1 MNPNIAKKL
10 TRKAAIVGGKTLLA
24 YFDRHKYNG
33 QYNSEL
39 SNKMVTNTELKMVE
53 VFQDGLSSVFYED
66 GSGELVFGKN
76 KIFCYSCDSPYHHW
90 HGIRRFAVGVAW
102 KQNQEVVRGG
112 IFLPV
117 DNELYYFEREKTS
130 KRNNTRIEMAQP
142 SELKDAYMSVI
153 SPSGIPN
160 EQELALGLN
169 LSKAD
174 IRWDFSDGVL
184 YSAALLLNNNLSGI
198 ILTDLTSKY
207 LPLLRLMMACN
218 GGVVEKVKTSG
229 QFGREVFVLCHRVF
243 ARAIVERL
251 SGSLVVN
258 D

>member
-1 MNPNIAKKL
+1 LNPNTAKKL
-10 TRKAAIVGGKTLLA
+10 TRKAVIIGGKTLLA
-24 YFDRHKYNG
+24 YFDRHKYSG
-33 QYNSEL
+33 QYNPEL
-39 SNKMVTNTELKMVE
+39 SNKMVSNTELKMVE
-53 VFQDGLSSVFYED
+53 VFKDGLSSVLHEE

-102 KQNQEVVRGG
+102 KQNQGLVRGG

-117 DNELYYFEREKTS
+117 DNELYYFEHDKSS
-130 KRNNTRIEMAQP
+130 KRNNTKIEMAQP
-142 SELKDAYMSVI
+142 VELKDSFMSVI
-153 SPSGIPN
+153 NESGIPN
-160 EQELALGLN
+160 EHEVELGLN
-169 LSKAD
+169 LSKAH
-174 IRWDFSDGVL
+174 IRWNFSDGVL

-207 LPLLRLMMACN
+207 LPLLRLMMDCN

-229 QFGREVFVLCHRVF
+229 QFGREVYVLCHKVF
-243 ARAIVERL
+243 ARGIVEHL
-251 SGSLVVN
+251 SGTMVVH